1 MAFSWTNIKN
11 QFADNTEILLEIQ
24 TEVTHKHIRDW
35 QVDELLAT
43 CRYDAKCFVG
53 NVENGNL
60 IAAAWEC
67 GHLDVHIRQLI
78 EAMVPYQE
86 D

>member
-1 MAFSWTNIKN
+1 MKFSWTNIKN
-11 QFADNTEILLEIQ
+11 QFANNTEILLEIQ
-24 TEVTHKHIRDW
+24 TEVTQKHIKDW
-35 QVDELLAT
+35 EVEHLLGK
-43 CRYDAKCFVG
+43 CRYDARCFVG

-60 IAAAWEC
+60 MAAAWEC
-67 GHLDVHIRQLI
+67 GHLDVHLQQLM

>member
-1 MAFSWTNIKN
+1 MSFSWTNIKKE
-11 QFADNTEILLEIQ
+11 FADSMEILLEIQ
-24 TEVTHKHIRDW
+24 TAVTQKHIKDW
-35 QVDELLAT
+35 EVQNALGK

-67 GHLDVHIRQLI
+67 GHLDVHLQQLV